1 MAKKFLDTKL
11 AAIRSGAYNP
21 ADFIIAD
28 AKDGD
33 IAFGVTAPGPE
44 PDRPGRFKL
53 RAAHLEAIRE
63 MTVGGYHD
71 GLARAGIEPAI
82 PLYRDRKITEAVLRD

>member
-33 IAFGVTAPGPE
+33 IAFGATAPGLLC
-44 PDRPGRFKL
+44 G
-53 RAAHLEAIRE
+53 
-63 MTVGGYHD
+63 
-71 GLARAGIEPAI
+71 
-82 PLYRDRKITEAVLRD
+82 